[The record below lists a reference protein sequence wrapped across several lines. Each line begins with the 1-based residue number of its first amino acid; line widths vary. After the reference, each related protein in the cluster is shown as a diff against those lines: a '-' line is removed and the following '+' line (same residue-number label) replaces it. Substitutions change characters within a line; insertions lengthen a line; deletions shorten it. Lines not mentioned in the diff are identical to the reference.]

1 MQLAL
6 VHIAWKVT
14 AGHHRGLVHSADA
27 KLKKATMKLERE
39 MDQGTDRKK
48 KTVQHFLSRQT
59 LAGPYCHCIL
69 ETK

>member
-48 KTVQHFLSRQT
+48 KTVQHFLSR
-59 LAGPYCHCIL
+59 
-69 ETK
+69 